1 MDDGQF
7 AKYVK
12 TNYDID
18 AEPIKTTDQE
28 LNEDLHYW
36 EYDEEKR
43 CWT

>member
-18 AEPIKTTDQE
+18 AEPTKTADQE
-28 LNEDLHYW
+28 LNEDLRYW
-36 EYDEEKR
+36 E
-43 CWT
+43 